1 MGCAQTEKKMSLT
14 ECSHTGMVRYEEVR
28 TSTSHDGF
36 ARSVCRNT
44 TVDDAGYFRE
54 SAFFDL
60 KKMYGQMGGTP
71 RERART
77 GRGGK
82 AHNELALPTAKTN
95 ALCLHDLAC
104 TMTDMYSAVDDVTLF
119 PTCFVYILIV

>member
-1 MGCAQTEKKMSLT
+1 MRDVCVRACVCACVRACVRVKTGMGCAQTEKKMSLT

-54 SAFFDL
+54 SAFF
-60 KKMYGQMGGTP
+60 
-71 RERART
+71 
-77 GRGGK
+77 
-82 AHNELALPTAKTN
+82 
-95 ALCLHDLAC
+95 
-104 TMTDMYSAVDDVTLF
+104 
-119 PTCFVYILIV
+119 

>member
-1 MGCAQTEKKMSLT
+1 
-14 ECSHTGMVRYEEVR
+14 
-28 TSTSHDGF
+28 
-36 ARSVCRNT
+36 
-44 TVDDAGYFRE
+44 
-54 SAFFDL
+54 
-60 KKMYGQMGGTP
+60 MYGQMGGTP

-104 TMTDMYSAVDDVTLF
+104 TMTDMYSAVDDVTFF
-119 PTCFVYILIV
+119 PTCFDSVMTDMYVWKCLFAVIIKTVHIDAGRTRSVAQRGG